1 MDNTTDPKRAMR
13 DAIKRTLA
21 HLSPT
26 HRASAARSI
35 LTQLRALPEYQRA
48 TTILAYASLPT
59 ELDLDPFIRAAL
71 TDSKSIAL
79 PRVEPA
85 GIAMHPVLIANLD
98 DDVETG
104 RYAIR
109 SPRPRCVPADP
120 HDLDLVLVPGLA
132 FDENARRL
140 GRGVGFY
147 DRWIGAH
154 PRADTTIVGIAY
166 DEQLVDRVPTDAHDR
181 AMDLLVTPTRVI
193 RPPSGH
199 TKEEA

>member
-1 MDNTTDPKRAMR
+1 MDNTTDPKRTMRERLKRTIATIPDAQRLDDALRVR
-13 DAIKRTLA
+13 DA
-21 HLSPT
+21 
-26 HRASAARSI
+26 
-35 LTQLRALPEYQRA
+35 LRALPEYERA
-48 TTILAYASLPT
+48 TTILAYASLPA

-85 GIAMHPVLIANLD
+85 GIAMHAVLISNLD

-193 RPPSGH
+193 RPTRGH